1 MKILITGSN
10 GFIGY
15 NLYQWMRR
23 NHQEADIY
31 CYDMAYGQNILNYE
45 QLRAAVS
52 GKDVVFHLAAL
63 THVDYSISG
72 PMDERQ
78 AFIDI
83 NHKGT
88 WNVLEACREEGVK
101 LVHISTSE
109 VYGANQKPGSPMTE
123 DHPLNPMAGTYA
135 VSKAAA
141 DHECRVAYEV
151 FGQDVVVIRPFN
163 QYGPHQSMEKLIPR
177 FIKLATYGEPL
188 TVHGDG
194 TQKRD
199 YVYAEDT
206 ASAIWAAKDLPAGT
220 IVNIGTE
227 NAYSINELADMIIRK
242 VETRFPSIRVNVV
255 KDTHRPNDLAE
266 LNGSYQLINKLCG
279 WKPVVSLEE
288 GIEKCV
294 DWYSSNGYI
303 QPPQILTKG

>member
-1 MKILITGSN
+1 MKILVTGSG

-23 NHQEADIY
+23 NQQDAEIY
-31 CYDMAYGQNILNYE
+31 CYDMQYGQDILEYE
-45 QLRAAVS
+45 KLEKALE
-52 GKDVVFHLAAL
+52 GMDFCFHLAAL

-72 PMDERQ
+72 EMKDRQ
-78 AFIDI
+78 LFIDI
-83 NHKGT
+83 NHKGA
-88 WNVLEACREEGVK
+88 WNVLEACRKQGVK

-109 VYGANQKPGSPMTE
+109 VYGANMFEGKPMTE

-188 TVHGDG
+188 TIHGDG
-194 TQKRD
+194 KQKRD

-206 ASAIWAAKDLPAGT
+206 ASAMWAAKDLPAGT

-227 NAYSINELADMIIRK
+227 NAYSINEIADLIVKKI
-242 VETRFPSIRVNVV
+242 ESRFPSMKVYVK
-255 KDTHRPNDLAE
+255 KDTARPNDLAE
-266 LNGSYQLINKLCG
+266 LRGSYQKINKLCG
-279 WKPVVSLEE
+279 WKPRVSLEE

-294 DWYSSNGYI
+294 DWYSANNYI